1 MRMCE
6 IPKADIL
13 PTPVHLTIKEEL
25 DFLKAER
32 VAKDQA
38 RSYYGDAM
46 LLSWFDKKTGRY
58 SPHDVDCCSEGR
70 PSWVEYAKSRG
81 GNLTIDINDE
91 EYVFVFLGKPGLS

>member
-58 SPHDVDCCSEGR
+58 SPHDVDCCSDRKAELGR
-70 PSWVEYAKSRG
+70 IRQIARR
-81 GNLTIDINDE
+81 
-91 EYVFVFLGKPGLS
+91 KPYDRYQQ